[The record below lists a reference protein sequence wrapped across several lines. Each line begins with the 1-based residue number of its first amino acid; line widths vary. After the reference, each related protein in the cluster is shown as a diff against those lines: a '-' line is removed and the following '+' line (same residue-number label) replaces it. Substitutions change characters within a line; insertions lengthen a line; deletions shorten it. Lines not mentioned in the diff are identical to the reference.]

1 MRSSIASPLIQLKV
15 NNIMKSLSLAPIA
28 ALLCAAAAAPAFAQ
42 SSVTIYGRLNETV
55 ENQKVGSG
63 SAVWKLVNNSSRIGF
78 KGTEDLGGGLKAGFQ
93 IEHGFAPDTGAAN
106 AVFWGRRSEV
116 NLGSSTF
123 GTVRLGN
130 MVSEAYYATADYVSM
145 HNHDTGTSSDALYA
159 YLSNNTNKVAY
170 HSPTFGGATFDVA
183 RTLAEGPTGQVT
195 YDLATN
201 WANGPLQIGAGY
213 EKNKTLDKSQFA
225 VRALYEFGAFVVGG
239 YVQRDENA
247 YATGNRT
254 NLRLSG
260 MYTMGLTELHLN
272 VGKAGKTGSVADS
285 GASQF
290 TAGVNYNLSKRTKV
304 YGYYT
309 KLDDNAAGL
318 YGGDFRS
325 LAVGIR
331 HNF

>member
-1 MRSSIASPLIQLKV
+1 MQRIKLNRLT
-15 NNIMKSLSLAPIA
+15 IA
-28 ALLCAAAAAPAFAQ
+28 AALACCAATTAFAQ
-42 SSVTIYGRLNETV
+42 SSVTIYGRLNETI

-63 SAVWKLVNNSSRIGF
+63 SAKWVEQNNSSRLGF

-159 YLSNNTNKVAY
+159 YLSSNINKVAY
-170 HSPTFGGATFDVA
+170 HSPTFSGATVDVA
-183 RTLAEGPTGQVT
+183 RTLGEGTGAVT
-195 YDLATN
+195 YDVAVN
-201 WANGPLQIGAGY
+201 WANGPLQLGGGY
-213 EKNKTLDKSQFA
+213 EKNKTADKSQFA

-247 YATGNRT
+247 FATGNRT

-260 MYTMGLTELHLN
+260 MYTMGQTELHLN

-285 GASQF
+285 SASQF

-304 YGYYT
+304 YGFYT
-309 KLDDNAAGL
+309 KLDDSAAGL

-325 LAVGIR
+325 LAMGIR